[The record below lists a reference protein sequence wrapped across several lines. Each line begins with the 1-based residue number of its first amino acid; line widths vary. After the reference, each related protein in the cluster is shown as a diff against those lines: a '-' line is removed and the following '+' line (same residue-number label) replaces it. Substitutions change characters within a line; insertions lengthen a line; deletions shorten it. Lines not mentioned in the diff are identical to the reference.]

1 MDKAS
6 TEKFFSDLKSVI
18 ESAEGLLHST
28 AQEAGEHVA
37 GAREKARDKLRSAR
51 ERLGEMEEDLLS
63 EAQTKAKEADGYV
76 HENPW
81 RAIGVA
87 AGLAFALG
95 VLMGRRR

>member
-1 MDKAS
+1 MDKGS
-6 TEKFFSDLKSVI
+6 TEKFFSDLKTVI

-28 AQEAGEHVA
+28 AHEAGDHVA
-37 GAREKARDKLRSAR
+37 SAREKTRDKLRSAR

-63 EAQTKAKEADGYV
+63 DAQSQAKAADGYV
-76 HENPW
+76 HDNPW